1 MSSRLLR
8 IADWEK
14 LALDAGYKP
23 EVMAVVSDVKL
34 RHLERFFKL
43 TFGQNPRSWL
53 RVLKCRRVVSL
64 ISSGYSTKAAA
75 QEAGFASAS
84 HLCHEFKKV
93 YGVSPQAFVLSFRV
107 KNGQNVA
114 PEQ

>member
-14 LALDAGYKP
+14 VALDAGYKP
-23 EVMAVVSDVKL
+23 EVMAVLSDVKL
-34 RHLERFFKL
+34 RQLERFFKL
-43 TFGQNPRSWL
+43 TFGQSPRNWL
-53 RVLKCRRVVSL
+53 RGLKCRGVVLL

-75 QEAGFASAS
+75 QEAGFGSAS

-107 KNGQNVA
+107 KNGEKCR
-114 PEQ
+114 P